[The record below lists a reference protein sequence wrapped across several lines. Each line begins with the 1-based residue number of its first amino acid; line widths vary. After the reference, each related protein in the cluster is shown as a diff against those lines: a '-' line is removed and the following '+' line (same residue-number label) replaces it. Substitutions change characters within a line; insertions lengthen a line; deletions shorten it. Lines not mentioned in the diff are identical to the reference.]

1 MKFDIGGLIS
11 KLKPGKKDDELVDD
25 DFGIDDDI
33 DDEDGVSEGS
43 GKTGSVEDT
52 GEAAAEGKE
61 GEGGG
66 DDIDDDDIEFDDPFE
81 EDEDAGG
88 DAAKKKKMMIFG
100 GAGAA
105 VVVLLAAGGWFFF
118 SGGEDEAEL
127 QASQRVALALP
138 KKGQQSAA
146 EGVEPVKINQGIGLT
161 PQQQT
166 PNAKPQEAQGETP
179 KPKMTAPA
187 ASLNAAK
194 KLRPGAIGG
203 AGVVVPMSTLASYSK
218 ITRSPPGKPLPAAPL
233 PEMIEPTGMGPL
245 PKIAT
250 DGRQPWNVYARPMPA
265 AANQPR
271 ISIIVKGLGL
281 SKAATQAAIDS
292 LPPEVTLAFDAYGE
306 DLDQWLPKARAK
318 GHEVLITLPLE
329 PEDYPAS
336 DPGPAALLT
345 SLSPEIN
352 MVRLSRILGKG
363 AGYVGLLTAM
373 GSHFTASEHH
383 LRPILIALK
392 NRGVMVVDARTT
404 PETKVASIAAEIELP
419 RAFVNMRLDAD
430 PSPALIDAKFQ
441 ELIRSAN
448 KLAVAVAVAEPL
460 PVTLDRISAW
470 VDVLKKQKVTLAP
483 VSSIA
488 NRQISP

>member
-11 KLKPGKKDDELVDD
+11 KLKPGKKTGDELIDD

-33 DDEDGVSEGS
+33 DGDDGVSEG
-43 GKTGSVEDT
+43 GGETGSVEDT
-52 GEAAAEGKE
+52 GEAAAEGDAP

-66 DDIDDDDIEFDDPFE
+66 GEDIDDDDIEFDDPFE
-81 EDEDAGG
+81 EEDEGG
-88 DAAKKKKMMIFG
+88 DAAKKKKLMIFG

-105 VVVLLAAGGWFFF
+105 AVVLLAAGGWFFF
-118 SGGEDEAEL
+118 SGGDEEAEM

-146 EGVEPVKINQGIGLT
+146 EGVEPVKLNQSMGLK

-166 PNAKPQEAQGETP
+166 TSPKPQDAQGETS
-179 KPKMTAPA
+179 KKTAPT
-187 ASLNAAK
+187 ASLNAAT

-218 ITRSPPGKPLPAAPL
+218 ITRSPPGEPLPAAPL

-352 MVRLSRILGKG
+352 AVRLSRILGKG

-373 GSHFTASEHH
+373 GSQFTASEHH

-392 NRGVMVVDARTT
+392 NRGVMIVDARTT

-419 RAFVNMRLDAD
+419 RAFVNMRLDAE

-441 ELIRSAN
+441 ELITSAN
-448 KLAVAVAVAEPL
+448 KLAVAVAIAEPL
-460 PVTLDRISAW
+460 PVSLDRISAW
-470 VDVLKKQKVTLAP
+470 VDVLKKQKITLAP

-488 NRQISP
+488 NRQISQ